1 MTKNEHETKVSI
13 NYLVIEFSYSLSL
26 TYIFIWLDGTF
37 TDFVNSLPTAKRRFD
52 ASKMFKIWWNEIQ
65 NKIFSTSYQS
75 IAGRSPFSRLVI
87 ERCQLYVIAEYERK
101 LTENVKNKVCY
112 IKKYVRFPFYVF
124 HNFTFFSYK
133 LDIEG
138 FLRSF
143 TSLYCWFLYYELLLI
158 NDIWFLVRL
167 RYIRNIIIF
176 YFPFW
181 SSKLR
186 WKKYWI

>member
-1 MTKNEHETKVSI
+1 MELLLTSSI
-13 NYLVIEFSYSLSL
+13 LCQEQNDILTPRKCSKFGGMRYKIKYFQHPISQSQVAVPSL
-26 TYIFIWLDGTF
+26 D
-37 TDFVNSLPTAKRRFD
+37 
-52 ASKMFKIWWNEIQ
+52 
-65 NKIFSTSYQS
+65 
-75 IAGRSPFSRLVI
+75 SRLVI

-158 NDIWFLVRL
+158 NDFWFLVRL